1 MGNCSDFLT
10 TTACGK
16 KNLHYTLK
24 ISVLTVAAVVGVG
37 AAAEGGDNACTV
49 SVCPI

>member
-1 MGNCSDFLT
+1 MGNCSDILT

-24 ISVLTVAAVVGVG
+24 ISVLMAAVVGVG

-49 SVCPI
+49 SVCPT

>member
-24 ISVLTVAAVVGVG
+24 ISVLIVAAVMGVG

-49 SVCPI
+49 SVCPT